1 MHFTAGEEFG
11 MNSGKKVIIT
21 KALYGL
27 KSSAAAWRAHL
38 AQTMYDLQFHPCLAD
53 PDLWMRKA
61 TKPDGDTY
69 WEYVLIYV
77 DDILVISHKPDKIMN
92 CLSELYRL
100 KEDPVT
106 KKRFDKPIS
115 YLGADIG
122 I

>member
-1 MHFTAGEEFG
+1 
-11 MNSGKKVIIT
+11 
-21 KALYGL
+21 
-27 KSSAAAWRAHL
+27 
-38 AQTMYDLQFHPCLAD
+38 MYDLQFHPCLED
-53 PDLWMRKA
+53 PDLWMSKA

-106 KKRFDKPIS
+106 KKHFNKPTS

-122 I
+122 IYNFPERGKPAWYMSSNTYVRKAVDNVQKS